1 MGTYPQVELT
11 QSALEKEG
19 YKINVT
25 EIHQPRP
32 RMARNNL
39 IFHKVNKIVAHHFN
53 FALITDKGEL
63 LLQGMNDHDQLALA
77 PELSKHL

>member
-1 MGTYPQVELT
+1 MELT

-19 YKINVT
+19 YKSNLT

-32 RMARNNL
+32 RLVRNNL
-39 IFHKVNKIVAHHFN
+39 IFHKVSKIIGHHFN

-63 LLQGMNDHDQLALA
+63 LLQGMNNHDQLALA
-77 PELSKHL
+77 PELSQHL